1 MLGPGSLW
9 ASPALSLLALV
20 DMTMK
25 GEEAHSTAHGG
36 FALWDE
42 EELWLAE
49 QELHPW
55 DHQEKKVQASVGGL
69 FRSSSRAFVLS
80 GVQELPTFP
89 KDSSGVSQAQ
99 QVQC

>member
-1 MLGPGSLW
+1 M
-9 ASPALSLLALV
+9 

-25 GEEAHSTAHGG
+25 GEEEEESHSTAHGG
-36 FALWDE
+36 FALWD

-55 DHQEKKVQASVGGL
+55 DHLEKKVQASVGGL
-69 FRSSSRAFVLS
+69 FGSSSRAFVLS